1 MYTVSLSKNE
11 SNLGNCSNISQGYGQ
26 FIFSPNC
33 EVSSTEISNKSIQK
47 GCLNSRKIPIKIIL
61 NDDEEVI
68 SQENNS
74 TTEDNSL
81 HSLNLMNSPHSAVN
95 FFPSN
100 KDHLDRYRGKISL
113 KCSLLRIRRN
123 KSDYF

>member
-1 MYTVSLSKNE
+1 MYTISLSKNE
-11 SNLGNCSNISQGYGQ
+11 SNLGNCSIISQGYGLSTSIQ
-26 FIFSPNC
+26 YSDLP
-33 EVSSTEISNKSIQK
+33 STEILNKSIQK
-47 GCLNSRKIPIKIIL
+47 GSLNSRKIPIKIIL

-100 KDHLDRYRGKISL
+100 KNHLDRYRGKIFL
-113 KCSLLRIRRN
+113 KIFLTKN
-123 KSDYF
+123 